1 MEKTS
6 TAQHGRPVATGQPM
20 IHLILQGKGG
30 VGKSMV
36 AAILGQFLR
45 ARGLDVRC
53 IDTDPV
59 NQTLTQ
65 YTALHAEHLKLMSE
79 SRIDS
84 RVFDQLMERMLTES
98 ATFVVDNGAST
109 FIPLWHYVIENGA
122 IESLEKHGRRVYVH
136 SVITGG
142 QAMVDTLSG
151 FNDLASTTPAQNLVV
166 WINEYFGPVEMNG
179 KRFSEMKVFDQHS
192 SRIRGVVSVPR
203 RSADT
208 FGRDIEQMLSSK
220 LTFDEAISGREF
232 SIMGRQRLELV
243 RRELWFRAVA
253 GARAETDRC
262 LGALE
267 TRFDAATRAGNA
279 LSGWTYLL
287 GAGPL

>member
-6 TAQHGRPVATGQPM
+6 TAEHAEPIATGQPM

-122 IESLEKHGRRVYVH
+122 IETLEKHGRRVYVH

-243 RRELWFRAVA
+243 RRELFKQLD
-253 GARAETDRC
+253 E
-262 LGALE
+262 LALTE
-267 TRFDAATRAGNA
+267 VG
-279 LSGWTYLL
+279 
-287 GAGPL
+287 

>member
-6 TAQHGRPVATGQPM
+6 TAPHAVPAATGQPTV
-20 IHLILQGKGG
+20 HLILQGKGG

-36 AAILGQFLR
+36 AAILGQFLH
-45 ARGLDVRC
+45 ARGLELRC

-65 YTALHAEHLKLMSE
+65 YKALNAEHLKLLTE
-79 SRIDS
+79 SKIDS

-122 IESLEKHGRRVYVH
+122 IETLEKHGRRVYVH

-179 KRFSEMKVFDQHS
+179 KRFSEMKVFAQHS
-192 SRIRGVVSVPR
+192 SRIRGVVTMPR

-220 LTFDEAISGREF
+220 QTFEEAISGRQF

-243 RRELWFRAVA
+243 RRDLFKQLDELVLADV
-253 GARAETDRC
+253 G
-262 LGALE
+262 
-267 TRFDAATRAGNA
+267 
-279 LSGWTYLL
+279 
-287 GAGPL
+287 